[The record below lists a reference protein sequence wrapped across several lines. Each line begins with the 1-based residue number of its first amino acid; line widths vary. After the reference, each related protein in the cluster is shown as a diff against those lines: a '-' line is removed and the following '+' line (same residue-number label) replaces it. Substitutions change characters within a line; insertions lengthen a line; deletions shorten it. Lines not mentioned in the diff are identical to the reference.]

1 MAVNAIPV
9 DTTRMST
16 PIVVLAP
23 EVKANPETGEIKTD
37 REGNTQYR
45 TAVSV
50 SWLGRRLPEVIDV
63 TTSVKPEGITLGSPV
78 RLVNL
83 VARPWQMGDRS
94 GVAFSAEAVTPAVS
108 PGASLMNAGNTP
120 NASQSPSPAPKPGK
134 PGAA

>member
-9 DTTRMST
+9 DTTRMSV

-23 EVKANPETGEIKTD
+23 EVKAHPETGEIKTD
-37 REGNTQYR
+37 RDGNTQYR

-63 TTSVKPEGITLGSPV
+63 TTSVEPANIALGTPV
-78 RLVNL
+78 KLVNL

-94 GVAFSAEAVTPAVS
+94 GISFSAEAVVPAVS
-108 PGASLMNAGNTP
+108 PGASLVGKAPEAT
-120 NASQSPSPAPKPGK
+120 QSPNPVPKPGK
-134 PGAA
+134 PSA